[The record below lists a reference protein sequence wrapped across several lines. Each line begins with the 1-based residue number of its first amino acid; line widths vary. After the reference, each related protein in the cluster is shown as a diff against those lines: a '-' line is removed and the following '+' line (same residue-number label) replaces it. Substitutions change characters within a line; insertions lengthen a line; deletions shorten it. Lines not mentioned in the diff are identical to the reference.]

1 VVFVFTFRI
10 IDFFVCKYVICISYN
25 YRSQNE
31 TLKKEILDQER
42 GLKCQI
48 AALEKKAHENWVR

>member
-1 VVFVFTFRI
+1 V
-10 IDFFVCKYVICISYN
+10 KYVYFN

-31 TLKKEILDQER
+31 MLKKEILDQER

-48 AALEKKAHENWVR
+48 AALEKKAYENWVRYCSLSLINNL